1 MGIIEGLLVRYHR
14 GYDYYDQAVRLVAQA
29 PDPNLQAAGIRAIV
43 MARANTKHG
52 FAR

>member
-14 GYDYYDQAVRLVAQA
+14 EYDYYDQGRLVAQA
-29 PDPNLQAAGIRAIV
+29 PDPNLQAAGIRGIV

-52 FAR
+52 FVR